1 MRNSNTSKSR
11 RAFGYVRASTSSQDD
26 SLEMQRERIEGIARA
41 EGLEL
46 VAVFTDP
53 ATSGGV
59 PLAQR
64 EQGKALLEVVHPGD
78 VIVGLKLDRLF
89 RDAGDAVQTLKHLRK
104 RKVGLI
110 LRDLGLGDL
119 TGSNVSGL
127 IFGLLA
133 SVADFERSRIAE
145 RIKEAKA
152 YQKAQGR
159 FLGGKVP
166 FGYLPWS
173 GLRVTLYGRIWSL

>member
-1 MRNSNTSKSR
+1 M
-11 RAFGYVRASTSSQDD
+11 
-26 SLEMQRERIEGIARA
+26 II
-41 EGLEL
+41 
-46 VAVFTDP
+46 
-53 ATSGGV
+53 
-59 PLAQR
+59 
-64 EQGKALLEVVHPGD
+64 
-78 VIVGLKLDRLF
+78 GLKLDRLF
-89 RDAGDAVQTLKHLRK
+89 RDAGDAVETLKPLRK

-145 RIKEAKA
+145 RIREAKA
-152 YQKAQGR
+152 FQRAQGR

-166 FGYLPWS
+166 FGYLPEKRAEGDAVRAYLSPVEAIHEVARHLRTQGYSTRLAAGHFKALGYDVSAS
-173 GLRVTLYGRIWSL
+173 GVRALWAGMPTQ